1 LVLIN
6 IHIMSFLG
14 LSSTSPFALNLGAAA
29 GVFQL
34 TLGLTAVVQPR
45 VMLQEVWGFKPASTP
60 GQDQILV
67 ESLMQLYGVRN
78 VALGLM
84 ILAVRALADS
94 KTLGWVVMTDLLVAL
109 GDGFVQKKCT
119 GGGQWK
125 HWSFLPI
132 GVSVVM
138 LLLGYFD

>member
-1 LVLIN
+1 
-6 IHIMSFLG
+6 MSFLG
-14 LSSTSPFALNLGAAA
+14 LSSNSPFALNLGAAA

-34 TLGLTAVVQPR
+34 TLGLTAVFQPR

-60 GQDQILV
+60 GQDQLLV
-67 ESLMQLYGVRN
+67 ECLMQLYGLRN
-78 VALGLM
+78 IALGLM
-84 ILAVRALADS
+84 IMTVRALADS
-94 KTLGWVVMTDLLVAL
+94 KTLGWVLMSDMLVAL

-125 HWSFLPI
+125 HWGVLPI
-132 GVSVVM
+132 GVGMGM